1 MPIHH
6 FTLIVDG
13 PDLQDDMFI
22 DRLFEA
28 GCDDAAIGR
37 SDGIQYVDFDREAAS
52 LDEAVLSAIRDVEHV
67 DGVSVV
73 RVADAGLVSMTDIAS
88 RIGRTRESVRLLIT
102 GARGPGGFPAPVT
115 DPRSRYRLWR
125 WSDVTHWITTQLGEA
140 GFPDDRFLT
149 VLNASL
155 ELRRHRDD
163 LVPAS
168 RDKLRA
174 LADLP

>member
-1 MPIHH
+1 MDSMK
-6 FTLIVDG
+6 LG
-13 PDLQDDMFI
+13 R
-22 DRLFEA
+22 RLR
-28 GCDDAAIGR
+28 AA
-37 SDGIQYVDFDREAAS
+37 RE
-52 LDEAVLSAIRDVEHV
+52 VRGLSQRA
-67 DGVSVV
+67 
-73 RVADAGLVSMTDIAS
+73 VADTLGVPRTAVTIAS

-125 WSDVTHWITTQLGEA
+125 WSDVMHWLATQLGEA

-163 LVPAS
+163 LIPAS